1 MSQIDLDNKLNYR
14 EEYSKYLKNIKVQ
27 GNELLANCPVH
38 KNGNEKKPSF
48 CVNIPTGMYHCFTC
62 GIKGNYVDF
71 VAMQHNISTKEAAKK
86 IYEDHNLITQRE
98 TKIESNYTIE
108 QYANEKKL
116 PAEWLKTEWGLKDTK
131 TSITIPYYN
140 EKK

>member
-1 MSQIDLDNKLNYR
+1 MSQIDLDTKLNYR

-71 VAMQHNISTKEAAKK
+71 VAMQHNIPTKEAAKK
-86 IYEDHNLITQRE
+86 IYEEHNLITKRE
-98 TKIESNYTIE
+98 TRIESNYTIE

-116 PAEWLKTEWGLKDTK
+116 PAE
-131 TSITIPYYN
+131 
-140 EKK
+140 